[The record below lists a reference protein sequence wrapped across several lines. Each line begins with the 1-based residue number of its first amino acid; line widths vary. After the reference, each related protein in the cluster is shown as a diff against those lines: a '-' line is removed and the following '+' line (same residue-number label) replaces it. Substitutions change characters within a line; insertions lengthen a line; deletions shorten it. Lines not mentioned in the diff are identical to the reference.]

1 MIFVVFIIVF
11 STLWSLLSMWLF
23 DDDCYWAKKRMANKI
38 ININGY
44 QRLKNT
50 KDITFTYK
58 GKEFSVCIK
67 PLQEDDKFKII
78 SVWINEDCALI
89 MHTLIGT
96 FCNCR
101 AMTYA
106 KKRSE
111 SEICEIIK
119 FASKT
124 AKKRMNQDTKNYI
137 NLHCKTNSYFN
148 NEEE

>member
-1 MIFVVFIIVF
+1 MGIVFIIVF
-11 STLWSLLSMWLF
+11 SVFWAFLMMWLF
-23 DDDCYWAKKRMANKI
+23 EDDYYWAKKRMTNKI

-44 QRLKNT
+44 QISKNT

-58 GKEFSVCIK
+58 GKEFSVCVK
-67 PLQEDDKFKII
+67 PLQEDDRFKII
-78 SVWINEDCALI
+78 SVWINGDCALI
-89 MHTLIGT
+89 VHTLIGT

-111 SEICEIIK
+111 SEIREIIK

-124 AKKRMNQDTKNYI
+124 VKKRRNQDTKNYI
-137 NLHCKTNSYFN
+137 NLHCKINSYFN